1 MNLMSSPELQMVL
14 DLLRGAPPVPREAS
28 FVEQRA
34 ALEAL
39 TATAPPAE
47 DVSFTPVDASGVPAA
62 WIAAPNARADRTMLY
77 LHGGGYCIGS
87 IRTHRQLAGD
97 LSRATAARV
106 LLLDYR
112 LAPEHPFPA
121 ALDDAVRAYRWL
133 VDSGTDSRRIV
144 IAGDSAGGGLT
155 AATLNA
161 LRDQGQPLPAAAVC
175 LSPWVDLTLSGGSMD
190 SKAAA
195 DPMVQRVP
203 LKRMAD
209 AYVGGGDV
217 RAPLAS
223 PVFGDLAGLPPLL
236 VQVGTAETLLDDAT
250 RLADRVRSAGGDVTL
265 EVWDDMVHVWHAF
278 AFVLPEARE
287 AIDKIA
293 AFLDE
298 RWS

>member
-1 MNLMSSPELQMVL
+1 MNVMPSPELQMVL

-39 TATAPPAE
+39 TATAPLPE
-47 DVSFTPVDASGVPAA
+47 DVSITPVSAGGVSAA
-62 WIAAPNARADRTMLY
+62 WVAAPNARPDRTILY

-87 IRTHRQLAGD
+87 IGTHSRLAAD
-97 LSRATAARV
+97 LSRTAAARL

-121 ALDDAVRAYRWL
+121 ALDDAMCAYRWL
-133 VDSGTDSRRIV
+133 LDKQVQPRQVAIV
-144 IAGDSAGGGLT
+144 GDSAGGGLT
-155 AATLNA
+155 AATLLA
-161 LRDQGQPLPAAAVC
+161 LRDEGQPLPAAGVC
-175 LSPWVDLTLSGGSMD
+175 LSPWLDLTLSGGSMD
-190 SKAAA
+190 AKAAA
-195 DPMVQRVP
+195 DPMVQRAP

-223 PVFGDLAGLPPLL
+223 PLFGDLAGLPPLL
-236 VQVGTAETLLDDAT
+236 VQVGTAETLLDDST
-250 RLADRVRSAGGDVTL
+250 RFAERVREAGGDVTL
-265 EVWDDMVHVWHAF
+265 EVWDEMVHVWHAF
-278 AFVLPEARE
+278 AFVLPEGRE